1 MDLSSGSTGLL
12 IVYILGGFIVF
23 ILLSVI
29 ITLTV
34 LWNRR
39 KLTFTN
45 FLTEN
50 NQWERKEWKQK
61 QISDILVYKD
71 FTYKF
76 DIKKCTRDKLNR
88 PIARYYIGNPEQ
100 QMFDVGLG
108 HKKIN
113 IGTYD
118 MTGKDFMVLMTS
130 KVLRDIFQDDEV
142 MNMLMIILVVVIL
155 VGVATIIFTVTHN
168 PEVVLK
174 ADENQTIRIIAEG
187 VRQAITTR

>member
-1 MDLSSGSTGLL
+1 MDGETGKL
-12 IVYILGGFIVF
+12 IFYIVLGFITFVF
-23 ILLSVI
+23 ISVG
-29 ITLTV
+29 ITV
-34 LWNRR
+34 WILWNRR

-50 NQWERKEWKQK
+50 NQWERKSWKQK
-61 QISDILVYKD
+61 EISDTIVYKD

-76 DIKKCTRDKLNR
+76 DIKMCTRDKLNR
-88 PIARYYIGNPEQ
+88 PIAHYYIGNPNQ
-100 QMFDVGLG
+100 QQFDVSLG

-113 IGTYD
+113 IGTAD

-142 MNMLMIILVVVIL
+142 MNMLWIILIVTIL
-155 VGVATIIFTVTHN
+155 VGVASIIFTVTHN
-168 PEVVLK
+168 PECVLE
-174 ADENQTIRIIAEG
+174 AGNNQTIQIIAEG

>member
-88 PIARYYIGNPEQ
+88 PIAHYYIGNPEQ

-113 IGTYD
+113 IGTSD

-168 PEVVLK
+168 PECVLE
-174 ADENQTIRIIAEG
+174 AGNNQTINIIAEG

>member
-29 ITLTV
+29 ITLTI

-61 QISDILVYKD
+61 QISDTIVYKD

-88 PIARYYIGNPEQ
+88 PIAHYYIGNPEQ
-100 QMFDVGLG
+100 QQFDVSQG

-113 IGTYD
+113 IGTAD

-142 MNMLMIILVVVIL
+142 MNMLMIILVVVVL
-155 VGVATIIFTVTHN
+155 VGVASIIFTVTHN
-168 PEVVLK
+168 PECVLK
-174 ADENQTIRIIAEG
+174 AGNNQTIQIIADG
-187 VRQAITTR
+187 VREAITTK